1 MKKLNP
7 FISAGAALSLSVIA
21 VIAQPQRIPPGHG
34 PGMGPRM
41 DGPPPLVKAL
51 DSNQDGII
59 DSTEMAN
66 ASTALLTL
74 DTNKDGQ
81 LTPNEFQMR
90 PPMGA
95 RPPLPKELL
104 TKYDTDQDGKL
115 SQSEREALHA
125 DIESGKIQPP
135 PAVEMRH
142 RKGPPPAELME
153 KYDTD
158 KDGVLSEEEHKAL
171 DQDVQAGKV
180 PPPPHPRRA
189 PAAPEAPE
197 TE

>member
-7 FISAGAALSLSVIA
+7 FIIASAVLSLSVMGA
-21 VIAQPQRIPPGHG
+21 IAQPQRIPPGHG
-34 PGMGPRM
+34 HGLQLRM

-51 DSNQDGII
+51 DANRDGVI
-59 DSTEMAN
+59 DATELAN

-81 LTPNEFQMR
+81 LTGNEFQMR
-90 PPMGA
+90 PPMGG
-95 RPPLPKELL
+95 RPPLPKELV
-104 TKYDTDQDGKL
+104 TKYDTDQDGQL
-115 SQSEREALHA
+115 SASEREALDA

-135 PAVEMRH
+135 PAVGFRH

-158 KDGVLSEEEHKAL
+158 QDGVLSEEERQSL
-171 DQDVQAGKV
+171 DQDVQSGNV
-180 PPPPHPRRA
+180 PRPPRPPRA
-189 PAAPEAPE
+189 PAHEAPQ